1 MYRIV
6 ESVLK
11 WSIAILLTGIAVI
24 VSLQVFFR
32 FILSSPLSWP
42 EELGRLLFVY
52 LVFIGA
58 GLVSI
63 HDDHIAIELV
73 EAGASSSKPSALL
86 AVFRHVAIAA
96 TMFVVVVGGIQLF
109 PRSARLALSA
119 TGLPKS
125 LMVVPV
131 IIGGVV
137 MAVEALRRAVLS
149 LRLLIFNKP
158 STSVGGQ

>member
-1 MYRIV
+1 MYRLI
-6 ESVLK
+6 ESLLK
-11 WSIAILLTGIAVI
+11 WLIAIVLIGIAVI
-24 VSLQVFFR
+24 VSMQVFFR
-32 FILSSPLSWP
+32 FVLSSPLAWP

-58 GLVSI
+58 GLVSV

-73 EAGASSSKPSALL
+73 EATVSSSKPK
-86 AVFRHVAIAA
+86 AVLELFRHLAIAV
-96 TMFVVVVGGIQLF
+96 TMAVVVLGGTQLF

-125 LMVVPV
+125 LMVLPV
-131 IIGGVV
+131 IIGGAI
-137 MAVEALRRAVLS
+137 MTVEALRRAGLA

-158 STSVGGQ
+158 SISAGEE